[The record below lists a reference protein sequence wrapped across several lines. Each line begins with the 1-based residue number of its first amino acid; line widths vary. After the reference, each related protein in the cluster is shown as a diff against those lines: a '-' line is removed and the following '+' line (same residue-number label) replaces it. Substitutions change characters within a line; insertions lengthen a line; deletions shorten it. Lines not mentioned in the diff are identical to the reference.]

1 MREILAPT
9 GLGLIVFT
17 FVFLVGQL
25 FKLAEILLNSGIPAN
40 IALELIAL
48 LLPGVLS
55 ITIPMALLVGILL
68 GVGRLAADREILA
81 VRASGISLVHLA
93 IPIVVFS
100 AIVSACMMWAN
111 TRLIPYLNLK
121 GSDLKVQMTFHALS
135 AIPAGTP
142 FPLPA
147 SSDKSQTMT
156 VLIDSKDP
164 ETGALQGVTLLTQ
177 MQADDA
183 TADLDTTIA
192 DLDTTT
198 VKEALSRKSEK
209 EQANTAPPEKKK
221 KKKKDA
227 KKAEARR
234 ADQAR
239 EYDELLEKPTQDIV
253 ILAANGVFEPKI
265 EDRVVYI
272 RLSNG
277 SIQLT
282 NPENPASYDIIQFD
296 SLAKG
301 IVPSFSKIAKGYFE
315 KDPREMSLPEL
326 RQQIARRDKGR
337 KYSTEL
343 YERFSVPLACIAFGL
358 IAFPLAIYVRPTGK
372 AVAFAISFLLILCY
386 YGLLEYGVALNRAG
400 SPLGPA
406 AMLAPNVIIA
416 AIGCFMLYR
425 VVAR

>member
-25 FKLAEILLNSGIPAN
+25 FKLADILLNSGIPAN

-48 LLPGVLS
+48 LLPGVLA

-93 IPIVVFS
+93 IPIVIFS
-100 AIVSACMMWAN
+100 AIVSAAMMWAN

-135 AIPAGTP
+135 AIPAGSP

-147 SSDKSQTMT
+147 SSDKSQSMT

-164 ETGALQGVTLLTQ
+164 ETGALKGVTLLTQ
-177 MQADDA
+177 MQSDNS
-183 TADLDTTIA
+183 TANLDTALA

-198 VKEALSRKSEK
+198 VKQALNRKDDK
-209 EQANTAPPEKKK
+209 AQAKAEPGKKEKKK
-221 KKKKDA
+221 KET
-227 KKAEARR
+227 KKAASRR
-234 ADQAR
+234 ADQAK

-253 ILAANGVFEPKI
+253 ILAANGVFEPRI
-265 EDRVVYI
+265 EERVVYI

-282 NPENPASYDIIQFD
+282 NPDNPASYDIIQFD
-296 SLAKG
+296 TLAKG
-301 IVPSFSKIAKGYFE
+301 IVPSFSKISKGYFE

-326 RQQIARRDKGR
+326 RQQIVRRDKGR

-372 AVAFAISFLLILCY
+372 AVAFALSFLLILVY
-386 YGLLEYGVALNRAG
+386 YGLLEYGVALNRSG
-400 SPLGPA
+400 SAFGPA

-416 AIGCFMLYR
+416 GIGCFMLYR